1 MQNIRHLIR
10 HGRQAVEQSI
20 SGTTTPNTPGTA
32 APESHKHNF
41 ERLIHHNNHN
51 NHNNT
56 PLNTPIINTQPQPT
70 STGVTTEH
78 HEYTPQPATA
88 KGTEVQTHVNA
99 HAHVHGHGHHAEE
112 LAPFAENIVKQ
123 ESKDEEARQNVSR
136 KSIERYQMGK
146 KLGEGAFSIVYQA
159 WDTQSRE
166 KVAIKVIRKYQLDA
180 KQKNSVMK
188 EVNIMKQLNHPN
200 VVRLIDFVENE
211 NYYYII
217 QELVS
222 GGEIF
227 NEIVKYTYFSEDLS
241 RHVIVQVAEALLYMH
256 ETVGVVHRDLKPE
269 NIFFKPVKFF
279 KEDSRARAKKLR
291 KSDNPNNK
299 LDEGKFIMNYGG
311 GGIGLIKL
319 GDFGLSKQIFLD
331 DAMNQNSL
339 KTPCGTIGYTAPEIV
354 RDMRYS
360 KEVDMWALGCVLYIL
375 LCGFPPF
382 FNDSIEELTRSVAQG
397 EFKFLSPWWDEISP
411 GAKHCVSKLLTVNPM
426 QRYTVAQFLQ
436 DPWILEFLNRSENL
450 QAQAQTQ
457 VQKTQSQTQGTSS
470 VPMAASANSST
481 STTTSSMP
489 GIKRIPSGMPGLVPA
504 SSGSGSAGLG
514 IGSGVPAPPTTF
526 TYSQSLLHIKKPR
539 VSKTQMQTQAKRR
552 AKELAQ
558 EQARASAEA
567 LAQAEAKSKSQ
578 TTNTGTGMDQEM
590 DYDADSAY
598 DTDLDSNPDS
608 DSDYDS
614 ESDSDSAMDTGTQAS
629 TNTSASAS
637 ASVGASAGVTNEVAA
652 DLSGH
657 VPMYDHTLEP
667 GPSSATHREEITKA
681 ETKKIKSKSKSKSKS
696 RNARALGMFTPEV
709 MAMRDMFDIS
719 VAARRMHE
727 EAALTPGSNPTTA
740 KTFAFAN
747 AIVEEQETSDGVVE
761 GEEEVVNP
769 APRAQTP
776 FSLNMNG
783 ASILARRQKK
793 KMAV

>member
-1 MQNIRHLIR
+1 M
-10 HGRQAVEQSI
+10 
-20 SGTTTPNTPGTA
+20 T
-32 APESHKHNF
+32 
-41 ERLIHHNNHN
+41 
-51 NHNNT
+51 
-56 PLNTPIINTQPQPT
+56 
-70 STGVTTEH
+70 
-78 HEYTPQPATA
+78 
-88 KGTEVQTHVNA
+88 
-99 HAHVHGHGHHAEE
+99 
-112 LAPFAENIVKQ
+112 
-123 ESKDEEARQNVSR
+123 
-136 KSIERYQMGK
+136 
-146 KLGEGAFSIVYQA
+146 
-159 WDTQSRE
+159 
-166 KVAIKVIRKYQLDA
+166 
-180 KQKNSVMK
+180 
-188 EVNIMKQLNHPN
+188 
-200 VVRLIDFVENE
+200 
-211 NYYYII
+211 
-217 QELVS
+217 
-222 GGEIF
+222 
-227 NEIVKYTYFSEDLS
+227 
-241 RHVIVQVAEALLYMH
+241 
-256 ETVGVVHRDLKPE
+256 
-269 NIFFKPVKFF
+269 
-279 KEDSRARAKKLR
+279 
-291 KSDNPNNK
+291 
-299 LDEGKFIMNYGG
+299 
-311 GGIGLIKL
+311 
-319 GDFGLSKQIFLD
+319 
-331 DAMNQNSL
+331 
-339 KTPCGTIGYTAPEIV
+339 
-354 RDMRYS
+354 
-360 KEVDMWALGCVLYIL
+360 
-375 LCGFPPF
+375 
-382 FNDSIEELTRSVAQG
+382 
-397 EFKFLSPWWDEISP
+397 
-411 GAKHCVSKLLTVNPM
+411 
-426 QRYTVAQFLQ
+426 
-436 DPWILEFLNRSENL
+436 
-450 QAQAQTQ
+450 
-457 VQKTQSQTQGTSS
+457 
-470 VPMAASANSST
+470 ASANSST

-504 SSGSGSAGLG
+504 SSGSGSAGLR

-614 ESDSDSAMDTGTQAS
+614 
-629 TNTSASAS
+629 
-637 ASVGASAGVTNEVAA
+637 ASVGASVSVSAGVTNEVAA

-657 VPMYDHTLEP
+657 VPIYDHTLEP

>member
-1 MQNIRHLIR
+1 LQNIRHLIR

-20 SGTTTPNTPGTA
+20 SGTTTPNTPGTT

-51 NHNNT
+51 HNNT
-56 PLNTPIINTQPQPT
+56 PLNTPINTQPQPT

-88 KGTEVQTHVNA
+88 KGTEAQTHVNA
-99 HAHVHGHGHHAEE
+99 HAHAHGHGHGHHAEE

-450 QAQAQTQ
+450 QAQAQ
-457 VQKTQSQTQGTSS
+457 KTQPHTQGTSS

-504 SSGSGSAGLG
+504 SSGSGSGGLG
-514 IGSGVPAPPTTF
+514 LGSGVPAPPTTF

-578 TTNTGTGMDQEM
+578 TTNTGTEMDQEM

-608 DSDYDS
+608 DSDYES

-629 TNTSASAS
+629 TNTSTNTS
-637 ASVGASAGVTNEVAA
+637 ASAGVTNEVAA

-657 VPMYDHTLEP
+657 VPIYDHTLEP
-667 GPSSATHREEITKA
+667 GPSSATHREEIPKA

-761 GEEEVVNP
+761 GDEEVVNP
-769 APRAQTP
+769 ARRAQTP

-793 KMAV
+793 KVTV